1 MAEVVSRAP
10 RFPLQDARRVFV
22 TGGTGYIGRRLIPEL
37 HARGHRV
44 TALARAGRPAAL
56 PAGCNAVIGDA
67 LDAASYQEFLAVA
80 DTLVHLVGV
89 AHPSPAKA
97 AQFLSVDLASTRAAL
112 AAALHAGISH
122 FVYLSVA
129 QPAPI
134 MRAYVA
140 ARAQG
145 ESLIRASGIAAT
157 FLRPWYVIGP
167 GHRWPLALLPAYWAA
182 EHFPNM
188 RATMQRLGL
197 VSLDQMVA
205 AIVAA
210 VESPAMGVRVVE
222 VPAIRA
228 ALLRPRANG

>member
-1 MAEVVSRAP
+1 MVEVTRPAP
-10 RFPLQDARRVFV
+10 RFPVPDARRVFV
-22 TGGTGYIGRRLIPEL
+22 TGGTGYIGRRLVPAL
-37 HARGHRV
+37 GARGHCV
-44 TALARAGRPAAL
+44 TALVRPGREAAL
-56 PAGCNAVIGDA
+56 PPGCNGVVGDA
-67 LDAASYQEFLAVA
+67 LDAASYQGQLAGA

-112 AAALHAGISH
+112 AAALHAGVSH

-129 QPAPI
+129 QPVPV

-167 GHRWPLALLPAYWAA
+167 GHRWPLALLPAYWVA
-182 EHFPNM
+182 ERLPQM
-188 RATMQRLGL
+188 RETMQRLGL

-205 AIVAA
+205 ALVAA
-210 VESPAMGVRVVE
+210 VESPAAGVRVVD

-228 ALLRPRANG
+228 ASLR

>member
-1 MAEVVSRAP
+1 MAEVASPAP
-10 RFPLQDARRVFV
+10 RFPLPNPRRVFV
-22 TGGTGYIGRRLIPEL
+22 TGGTGYIGRRLIPAL

-44 TALARAGRPAAL
+44 TALARLGRQTVL
-56 PAGCNAVIGDA
+56 PPSCNAVVGDA
-67 LDAASYQEFLAVA
+67 LDAASYQEFLAA
-80 DTLVHLVGV
+80 TDTLVHLVGV
-89 AHPSPAKA
+89 AHPNPAKA

-134 MRAYVA
+134 MRAFVA

-182 EHFPNM
+182 ERFPKM
-188 RATMQRLGL
+188 RAMMQRLGL

-210 VESPAMGVRVVE
+210 VESPATGVRVME

-228 ALLRPRANG
+228 ALMR

>member
-1 MAEVVSRAP
+1 MAKVASPAP
-10 RFPLQDARRVFV
+10 RRPVPAARRVFV
-22 TGGTGYIGRRLIPEL
+22 TGGSGYIGRRLIPAL
-37 HARGHRV
+37 HARGHRI
-44 TALARAGRPAAL
+44 TALARAGRQGSL
-56 PAGCNAVIGDA
+56 PPGCNAVVGDA
-67 LDAASYQEFLAVA
+67 LDAASYREHVAGA
-80 DTLVHLVGV
+80 DTMVHLVGV

-97 AQFLSVDLASTRAAL
+97 AQFLSVDLASTQAAL
-112 AAALHAGISH
+112 AAAQHAGISH

-129 QPAPI
+129 QPAPV

-145 ESLIRASGIAAT
+145 EALICASGMAAT

-182 EHFPNM
+182 QCLPQM
-188 RATMQRLGL
+188 RETMQRLGL

-210 VESPAMGVRVVE
+210 VESPTSGVRVVE

-228 ALLRPRANG
+228 ASMP